1 MTRKPVI
8 LVVGPTASGK
18 STLALVLAE
27 KFGGT
32 IINADSMQVY
42 KDLQIL
48 TARPNKTALNLA
60 PHKLYGFLSID
71 QRCSAGRWRR
81 LALSSI
87 SAAHDRDRLP
97 IVVGGTG
104 LYLRA
109 LTEGLHALP
118 EVPLNIRKELNE
130 RTRAD
135 GIGNLYNEL
144 VQSDPET
151 AAMLNPNDRQRIV
164 RAMEVFL
171 HSGKGLSKWRQG
183 ATDNNTEKL
192 RFFSIQMTPPR
203 DSLYEIINAR
213 FEKMLQEGARD
224 EVKTLIR
231 LKPPDDH
238 PLMKAVGVP
247 PIIAYLNKEIDY
259 SRLLELGKGD
269 TRRYAKRQLSWF
281 RNKNISNLEIKTKYS
296 EIIIPEI
303 FSEISNFLLTK

>member
-87 SAAHDRDRLP
+87 SAAHDHDRLP

-247 PIIAYLNKEIDY
+247 PIIAYLNKEIDH

-296 EIIIPEI
+296 EIILPEI
-303 FSEISNFLLTK
+303 FSEISKFLLTK

>member
-42 KDLQIL
+42 RDLQIL

-87 SAAHDRDRLP
+87 SAAHDHDRLP

-118 EVPLNIRKELNE
+118 EVPLKIRKELNE
-130 RTRAD
+130 RARVD
-135 GIGNLYNEL
+135 GIGKLYDEL
-144 VQSDPET
+144 AQSDPET

-171 HSGKGLSKWRQG
+171 YSGKGLSKWRKG

-203 DSLYEIINAR
+203 TSLYEIINAR

-296 EIIIPEI
+296 EIILPEI

>member
-42 KDLQIL
+42 RDLQIL

-87 SAAHDRDRLP
+87 SAAHDHDRLP

-118 EVPLNIRKELNE
+118 EVPLNIRNALNE
-130 RTRAD
+130 RTRAE
-135 GIGNLYNEL
+135 GIGKLYNEL

>member
-87 SAAHDRDRLP
+87 SAAHDDDRLP

-135 GIGNLYNEL
+135 GIGKLYNEL

-151 AAMLNPNDRQRIV
+151 AAMLNPNDRQRII
-164 RAMEVFL
+164 RAMEVLL

-183 ATDNNTEKL
+183 ATDTNTEKL

-213 FEKMLQEGARD
+213 FEKMLQEGAID
-224 EVKTLIR
+224 EVQTLIR
-231 LKPPDDH
+231 LKPPDDP

-247 PIIAYLNKEIDY
+247 PIIAYLNKEIDH

-296 EIIIPEI
+296 EIIRPEI
-303 FSEISNFLLTK
+303 FSEISKFLLTK